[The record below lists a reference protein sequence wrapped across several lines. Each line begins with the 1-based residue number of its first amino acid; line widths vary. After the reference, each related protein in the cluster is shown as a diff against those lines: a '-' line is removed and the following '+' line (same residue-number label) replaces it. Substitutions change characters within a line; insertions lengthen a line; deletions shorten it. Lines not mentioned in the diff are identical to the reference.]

1 MRHSVVYLC
10 SFSNSDICHTV
21 LKPSMLIF
29 ASINL
34 NIIEMEKRIINP
46 WKWQDARN
54 YVQAVEVS
62 DVKGTLYISG
72 QTAID
77 DDGISSDADMR
88 SQLVKAIENLEKVI
102 YNSDYELKNIV
113 RLNIYTTD
121 SASLFENFDV
131 FQNWI
136 QKNEIKQSSTVLEVK
151 SLFETL
157 KIELEATVV
166 K

>member
-1 MRHSVVYLC
+1 
-10 SFSNSDICHTV
+10 
-21 LKPSMLIF
+21 MLIF

-62 DVKGTLYISG
+62 NVKGTLYISG

-88 SQLVKAIENLEKVI
+88 SQLGKAIENLEKVI

>member
-1 MRHSVVYLC
+1 
-10 SFSNSDICHTV
+10 
-21 LKPSMLIF
+21 
-29 ASINL
+29 
-34 NIIEMEKRIINP
+34 MEKQIINP

-62 DVKGTLYISG
+62 DAKGTLYVSG

-77 DDGISSDADMR
+77 DDGISSNADMR
-88 SQLVKAIENLEKVI
+88 SQLLLTIENLEKVI
-102 YNSDYELKNIV
+102 LNANYELKNIV

-121 SASLFENFDV
+121 SVALFENFDV
-131 FQNWI
+131 MQNWI
-136 QKNEIKQSSTVLEVK
+136 QSNEIRQSSTVLEVK

-157 KIELEATVV
+157 KVELEATVV

>member
-1 MRHSVVYLC
+1 
-10 SFSNSDICHTV
+10 
-21 LKPSMLIF
+21 
-29 ASINL
+29 
-34 NIIEMEKRIINP
+34 MEKRVINP
-46 WKWQDARN
+46 WKWQDKRN
-54 YVQAVEVS
+54 YVQAVDVS
-62 DVKGTLYISG
+62 NAKGTLYVSG

-77 DDGISSDADMR
+77 DDGISSNADMR
-88 SQLVKAIENLEKVI
+88 SQLIKTLENVEKVI
-102 YNSDYELKNIV
+102 HDADYELKNIV

-131 FQNWI
+131 LQSWI

-157 KIELEATVV
+157 KVELEATVV

>member
-1 MRHSVVYLC
+1 
-10 SFSNSDICHTV
+10 
-21 LKPSMLIF
+21 
-29 ASINL
+29 
-34 NIIEMEKRIINP
+34 MEKQIINP

-62 DVKGTLYISG
+62 DAKGTLYVSG

-77 DDGISSDADMR
+77 DDGISSNADMR
-88 SQLVKAIENLEKVI
+88 SQLLLTIENLEKVI
-102 YNSDYELKNIV
+102 LNANYELKNIV

-121 SASLFENFDV
+121 SAALFENFDV
-131 FQNWI
+131 MQNWI
-136 QKNEIKQSSTVLEVK
+136 QSNEIRQSSTVLEVK

-157 KIELEATVV
+157 KVELEATVV